1 MNLEKYKEQFIKMSN
16 DFGYESK
23 LDNIKGIDSFFSIMD
38 EIRKDSGVIII
49 KFDGEREEDIYTFLA
64 SGKNLGEEGS
74 IRLDTSDLEGGLSYV
89 CVEYAKIA
97 WKWSQYN

>member
-1 MNLEKYKEQFIKMSN
+1 MDLQKYKAQFIKMSN
-16 DFGYESK
+16 DFGYEIK
-23 LDNIKGIDSFFSIMD
+23 LDNLNGIDSFFSIMD

-97 WKWSQYN
+97 WKWNESN

>member
-1 MNLEKYKEQFIKMSN
+1 MDLEKYKEQFIEMSN

-23 LDNIKGIDSFFSIMD
+23 IENLKGIDSFFLIIN
-38 EIRKDSGVIII
+38 EIRRNSGVIII
-49 KFDGEREEDIYTFLA
+49 KLDGEREENIYTFLA

-74 IRLDTSDLEGGLSYV
+74 IRLDTSDLEGGLSYI

-97 WKWSQYN
+97 WNWSH

>member
-1 MNLEKYKEQFIKMSN
+1 MDLEKYKEQFIKISN

-23 LDNIKGIDSFFSIMD
+23 LDSLKGIDSFFQVMN

-49 KFDGEREEDIYTFLA
+49 KLDGEREENIYTFLA

-89 CVEYAKIA
+89 CVEYARIA
-97 WKWSQYN
+97 WKWNESN